1 MTVMLWCLLAVIVLP
16 VLAKAPLAYAMHHVD
31 GYDNAH
37 PRDQQA
43 KLSGFG
49 ARALAAHKNSFEAI
63 AYFAPAVIAVL
74 ALNAVDSA
82 AQTLALV
89 FVATRVLYVVSYW
102 LNYDKLRSVFWIVG
116 FGCALALIV
125 RLL

>member
-1 MTVMLWCLLAVIVLP
+1 MTIMLWCLLAIIVMP
-16 VLAKAPLAYAMHHVD
+16 ILAKAPLAYAMHQIN

-43 KLSGFG
+43 KLTGFG

-63 AYFAPAVIAVL
+63 AYFAPAVLAVIAVD
-74 ALNAVDSA
+74 AIDSL
-82 AQTLALV
+82 AQTLALI
-89 FVATRVLYVVSYW
+89 FVATRSFYVVSYW
-102 LNYDKLRSVFWIVG
+102 LNYDKLRSTFWMIG
-116 FGCALALIV
+116 FGCALALII